1 MNFLKNYYLFFNKKL
16 IGKPIKMS
24 TDAKNEKTES
34 TPIVVRV
41 NSLTKELNVNS
52 KEVMIISKKRLEYN
66 EKGKKVPMG
75 IRYVLL
81 SNIRERKLIF
91 SVPEIDDLLKTL
103 DAAKPTGFFNY
114 TVNTEKGIVDLVYK
128 VNVLTVKIDQIEFII
143 LALTELKEVIKRVDN
158 STE

>member
-66 EKGKKVPMG
+66 EKGN
-75 IRYVLL
+75 L
-81 SNIRERKLIF
+81 
-91 SVPEIDDLLKTL
+91 EI
-103 DAAKPTGFFNY
+103 
-114 TVNTEKGIVDLVYK
+114 
-128 VNVLTVKIDQIEFII
+128 
-143 LALTELKEVIKRVDN
+143 
-158 STE
+158 